1 MIAVTLARRVVK
13 MFVLPVAMKTIDP
26 EEAKWAD
33 STPFVQ

>member
-1 MIAVTLARRVVK
+1 

-26 EEAKWAD
+26 EDAKCAY